1 MKTADQLNGLGGS
14 IIGATIEV
22 HKVLGPGLLESIYQE
37 ALIIE
42 LQNRGHEVQA
52 EVPISLTYREQDIG
66 KKLRIDLIVDA
77 SIIVEVKA
85 VSTLPDLAQAQL
97 LTYLKLAK
105 LPLGYI
111 INFHETT
118 LVKGLRRLVNDF
130 PKAA

>member
-1 MKTADQLNGLGGS
+1 MKTAEQLNALGGS
-14 IIGATIEV
+14 IIGAAIEV

-37 ALIIE
+37 ALQIE
-42 LQNRGHEVQA
+42 LKNRGHDVHA

-66 KKLRIDLIVDA
+66 KQLRINLIVDA
-77 SIIVEVKA
+77 PVIVEVKA
-85 VSTLPDLAQAQL
+85 VSNLTGLAQAQL

-111 INFHETT
+111 INFHEPT
-118 LVKGLRRLVNDF
+118 LLKGLRRLVNDF